1 MKLDPMTRARARI
14 ALRQAIQ
21 SHLLDPNVGLI
32 DLGYPEHGG
41 TIAQDE
47 LAIRVHVRKKLAGAA
62 LEEAT
67 ARGFTRPIPPFIDEF
82 PTDVPEARYH
92 LQRLMWNTRGQPTDA
107 GLRQSHTDPMC
118 GGISISDAY
127 HYTAGTLGGLVIDRA
142 TGAEMIL
149 SNWHVLVS
157 DWGARQGQPICQPGL
172 FDGGTITDTVATLT
186 HDAMASNLDA
196 AVATLTGSRAL
207 TNDQLGVGPAT
218 GVASAE
224 LGMQVIKSGRSSEIT
239 YGSVTGVDGII
250 SMSYRSINRII
261 RHIVTIGPVDF
272 GPLCSNGDSGSW
284 WLDTPS
290 MRAVA
295 LHFAGSDNPPRALA
309 LDMPPVL
316 DALNVDIPTAEKT
329 DSSQA
334 PHALEWAIR

>member
-1 MKLDPMTRARARI
+1 M

-32 DLGYPEHGG
+32 DLGYPEHAGR
-41 TIAQDE
+41 TAQDE

-62 LEEAT
+62 LEDAA
-67 ARGFTRPIPPFIDEF
+67 ARGFTQPIPRFIDGF

-92 LQRLMWNTRGQPTDA
+92 LQRLMWNKSGQPT
-107 GLRQSHTDPMC
+107 GTGSRQSRTDPMC

-127 HYTAGTLGGLVIDRA
+127 HYTAGTLGGQVIDRV
-142 TGAEMIL
+142 TGAQMIL
-149 SNWHVLVS
+149 GNWHVLVS
-157 DWGARQGQPICQPGL
+157 DWSARQGQPIYQPGR
-172 FDGGTITDTVATLT
+172 FDGGTFADTVATLT
-186 HDAMASNLDA
+186 RDAMTSNLDA

-207 TNDQLGVGPAT
+207 TNNQLGVGPAT

-239 YGSVTGVDGII
+239 YGTITGVDGII
-250 SMSYRSINRII
+250 SMPYRSIDRII
-261 RHIVTIGPVDF
+261 LHVVTIGPVDF
-272 GPLCSNGDSGSW
+272 GPLCSNGDSGAW
-284 WLDTPS
+284 WLDTQA
-290 MRAVA
+290 MRAVT

-316 DALNVDIPTAEKT
+316 DALNVDIPSAEKT
-329 DSSQA
+329 DSTQT
-334 PHALEWAIR
+334 PRALEWAIR